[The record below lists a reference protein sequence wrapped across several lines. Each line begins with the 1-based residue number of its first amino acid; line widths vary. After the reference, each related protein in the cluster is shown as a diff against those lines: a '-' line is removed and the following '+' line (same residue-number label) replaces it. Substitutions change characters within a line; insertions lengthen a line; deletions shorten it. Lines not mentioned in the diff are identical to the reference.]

1 MLNCYLVASNDYD
14 QNFHI
19 FKAYDHDFHLKIP
32 RGIQPN
38 ILKFFDMNVSE
49 DGLMRIL
56 SMKDDE
62 FLIDQVM
69 CKKTVEPQH

>member
-1 MLNCYLVASNDYD
+1 MNCYLVASNDYD
-14 QNFHI
+14 QCFHI
-19 FKAYDHDFHLKIP
+19 FKAYDYEFHLKIP

-69 CKKTVEPQH
+69 CKKTAAVVQH